1 MDGDRQ
7 EGSAGSGQQE
17 TSLGV
22 RTDVEQGKRGL
33 HDSGDA
39 HYGTF
44 DQSVAMEDDGRH
56 SNGKQTQS
64 TLNVKE
70 GASAADG
77 QLKTTYV
84 FVYISHFLSAWGD
97 RMWSFGVG
105 LFLLGIASEN
115 LQLPATYGLA
125 SGLAVF
131 ILGALIGDWV
141 DSTARLRAAQLSL
154 VLQNLFVV
162 ICAGGVYA
170 YLFLESQIKEIEG
183 SWAVPLCHAGI
194 IAVAVLSD
202 LASVARVIAV
212 ERDWIVKICQT
223 DTDMLATKRD
233 VRMEED
239 RETDNSKS
247 REKPPQQQTAQPLPE
262 TSFSESRDADAE
274 QRKKLSTSQD
284 GSEASS
290 VASESTA
297 LLGGDAGKN
306 QAGNGPPVKKAK
318 GGCCGRLLYQIL
330 TLRRGWRTYMRLQ
343 CGTGRPAL
351 ACLYM
356 TVLGLT
362 TSPQASSES
371 IVGVL
376 MGVSAVFGMIGTFH
390 LPRHEAPGGAGSDRY
405 HRLVVSGL
413 ACLSLCVVS
422 VWMPGSPFDPFYLS
436 RSPDTVN
443 ASTLLPAS
451 VTPRVCACVGTA
463 ATPPSRPT
471 RPLAGHEAGKTTSQ
485 SPLLMAGIVLARFGL
500 WMADLSITQLFLE
513 EVIETERGIVNGV
526 QSSLNKMMDVLK
538 FLLVVA
544 VPDTETFGFLI
555 IISFAFVSLGWLLY
569 AIFVRKARGHFFH
582 VPKCTNNNNYEKI

>member
-1 MDGDRQ
+1 M
-7 EGSAGSGQQE
+7 
-17 TSLGV
+17 
-22 RTDVEQGKRGL
+22 
-33 HDSGDA
+33 
-39 HYGTF
+39 
-44 DQSVAMEDDGRH
+44 
-56 SNGKQTQS
+56 
-64 TLNVKE
+64 
-70 GASAADG
+70 
-77 QLKTTYV
+77 
-84 FVYISHFLSAWGD
+84 
-97 RMWSFGVG
+97 
-105 LFLLGIASEN
+105 GIASEN

-202 LASVARVIAV
+202 LASVARTTLVLAPIATGQV
-212 ERDWIVKICQT
+212 MTYAGLEFGAIFIGAWNLCSVVPEYYLLWKVYNT
-223 DTDMLATKRD
+223 VPALAEAKRD

-239 RETDNSKS
+239 R
-247 REKPPQQQTAQPLPE
+247 
-262 TSFSESRDADAE
+262 
-274 QRKKLSTSQD
+274 
-284 GSEASS
+284 
-290 VASESTA
+290 
-297 LLGGDAGKN
+297 
-306 QAGNGPPVKKAK
+306 
-318 GGCCGRLLYQIL
+318 
-330 TLRRGWRTYMRLQ
+330 
-343 CGTGRPAL
+343 
-351 ACLYM
+351 
-356 TVLGLT
+356 
-362 TSPQASSES
+362 
-371 IVGVL
+371 
-376 MGVSAVFGMIGTFH
+376 VFGMIGTFH

-451 VTPRVCACVGTA
+451 
-463 ATPPSRPT
+463 
-471 RPLAGHEAGKTTSQ
+471 
-485 SPLLMAGIVLARFGL
+485 
-500 WMADLSITQLFLE
+500 
-513 EVIETERGIVNGV
+513 
-526 QSSLNKMMDVLK
+526 SSLNKMMDVLK